1 MRVKLSLHGDQPI
14 PFVKAPLHIVSLGA
28 SGTGK
33 THLQEKV
40 GELIPEEDKLEVTS
54 LSENAFYY
62 FRQRELKKQA
72 DTNRIFR
79 RINEFHPLNM

>member
-1 MRVKLSLHGDQPI
+1 M
-14 PFVKAPLHIVSLGA
+14 KAPLHIVSLGA

-40 GELIPEEDKLEVTS
+40 GELIPEEDKLEITS

-62 FRQRELKKQA
+62 FGQRELKKQA

-79 RINEFHPLNM
+79 RSNGD